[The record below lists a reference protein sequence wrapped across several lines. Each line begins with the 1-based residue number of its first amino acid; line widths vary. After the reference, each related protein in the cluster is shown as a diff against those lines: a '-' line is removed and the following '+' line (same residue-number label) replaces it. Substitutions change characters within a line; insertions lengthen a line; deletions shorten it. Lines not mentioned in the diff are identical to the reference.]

1 LHLKRLQ
8 LYTARARFAMN
19 RMVSISVGLLGA
31 YKFIDFTDF
40 IDRLLLILAGILVAR
55 YCCLYIGTQL
65 VVRDVMVGCAA

>member
-1 LHLKRLQ
+1 
-8 LYTARARFAMN
+8 
-19 RMVSISVGLLGA
+19 MVSISVGLLGA